1 MKEREAGM
9 TLIEILVVITI
20 IATIAGMATVL
31 INVGNER
38 RIEFACVKQVGQLV
52 ALLEATPGARY
63 PQHDGPNL
71 VLYFVKKGDIAGKDS
86 LEMLFCPGDLNESFR
101 QAGGVEAYR
110 NLDLSLKGEYGHLT
124 SYAARAM
131 TDRNCRVPRG
141 TPIPTVLV
149 ADDSDDHHFGKG
161 IVVGLSGGAAKFRDK
176 VDDYDMDRETPLFVD
191 EGSPVEELVCLRAE

>member
-1 MKEREAGM
+1 MQQREAGM

-31 INVGNER
+31 INYGHEKRVQLACIKHVSELVG
-38 RIEFACVKQVGQLV
+38 
-52 ALLEATPGARY
+52 LLESTPGRY
-63 PQHDGPNL
+63 PEHDGPNL
-71 VLYFVKKGDIAGKDS
+71 VLYFVKKGEIAGKDS
-86 LEMLFCPGDLNESFR
+86 LEMLFCPGDMDESLK

-149 ADDSDDHHFGKG
+149 ADDSEDHHFGKG
-161 IVVGLSGGAAKFRDK
+161 IVVGLSGGAAKYRDK
-176 VDDYDMDRETPLFVD
+176 VDDYDMDRETPLWVG
-191 EGSPVEELVCLRAE
+191 EESPVEELVCLRAE

>member
-31 INVGNER
+31 IHVGQEK
-38 RIEFACVKQVGQLV
+38 RIQYACVNHVGQLV
-52 ALLEATPGARY
+52 GLLESTPGRY

-71 VLYFVKKGDIAGKDS
+71 VLYFVKKGEIAGKDG
-86 LEMLFCPGDLNESFR
+86 LEVLFCPGDLDESLA

-110 NLDLSLKGEYGHLT
+110 DL
-124 SYAARAM
+124 A
-131 TDRNCRVPRG
+131 DRDCRVPRG

-149 ADDSDDHHFGKG
+149 ADDSEDHHFEKG
-161 IVVGLSGGAAKFRDK
+161 IVVGLTGGAAKYRDK
-176 VDDYDMDRETPLFVD
+176 VDDYEMDRETPLFVG
-191 EGSPVEELVCLRAE
+191 EGSTVEELTCLRSE

>member
-1 MKEREAGM
+1 MKDREAGM

-31 INVGNER
+31 IR
-38 RIEFACVKQVGQLV
+38 VGQEHRIRYACIQHV
-52 ALLEATPGARY
+52 SQIVGMLEATPDRY

-71 VLYFVKKGDIAGKDS
+71 VLYFVKKGEIAGKDG
-86 LEMLFCPGDLNESFR
+86 LDLLFCPGDLDESLA

-131 TDRNCRVPRG
+131 TDRDCRVPRG
-141 TPIPTVLV
+141 TPVPTVLV
-149 ADDSDDHHFGKG
+149 ADDSEDHHFGKG
-161 IVVGLSGGAAKFRDK
+161 LVVGLTGGAAKYRDK
-176 VDDYDMDRETPLFVD
+176 VDDYEMDRETPLFVG
-191 EGSPVEELVCLRAE
+191 EGSIVEELVCLRSE

>member
-31 INVGNER
+31 IHVGQEK
-38 RIEFACVKQVGQLV
+38 RIQYACVNHVGQLV
-52 ALLEATPGARY
+52 GLLESTPGRY

-71 VLYFVKKGDIAGKDS
+71 VLYFVKKGEIAGKDG
-86 LEMLFCPGDLNESFR
+86 LEVLFCPGDLDESLA

-110 NLDLSLKGEYGHLT
+110 DLDLSLKGEYGHLT

-131 TDRNCRVPRG
+131 TDRDCRVPRG

-149 ADDSDDHHFGKG
+149 ADDSEDHHFEKG
-161 IVVGLSGGAAKFRDK
+161 IVVGLTGGAAKYRDK
-176 VDDYDMDRETPLFVD
+176 VDDYEMDRETPLFVG
-191 EGSPVEELVCLRAE
+191 EGSTVEELTCLRSE

>member
-1 MKEREAGM
+1 MRQREAGM

-31 INVGNER
+31 ISRGNEER
-38 RIEFACVKQVGQLV
+38 DKFACIQHVNQLV
-52 ALLEATPGARY
+52 GLLESTPGRY
-63 PQHDGPNL
+63 PEFDGPNL
-71 VLYFVKKGDIAGKDS
+71 LLYFVKKGNIAGEDG
-86 LEMLFCPGDLNESFR
+86 LETFFCPGDLDESLK

-141 TPIPTVLV
+141 TPIPTVLL
-149 ADDSDDHHFGKG
+149 ADDSEDHHNGKG

-176 VDDYDMDRETPLFVD
+176 VDNYDMDRETPLWVG
-191 EGSPVEELVCLRAE
+191 EESPIEELVCLRAE

>member
-1 MKEREAGM
+1 MKDREAGM

-31 INVGNER
+31 INVGNEN
-38 RIEFACVKQVGQLV
+38 RIKYACIQHVGQLV
-52 ALLEATPGARY
+52 GLLESTPGRY

-71 VLYFVKKGDIAGKDS
+71 VLYFVKKGEIAGKDS
-86 LEMLFCPGDLNESFR
+86 LELLFCPGDLDESLT

-131 TDRNCRVPRG
+131 TDRDCRVPRG

-149 ADDSDDHHFGKG
+149 ADDSEDHHFGKG
-161 IVVGLSGGAAKFRDK
+161 LVVGLTGGAAKYRDK
-176 VDDYDMDRETPLFVD
+176 VDDYDMDRETPLFVG
-191 EGSPVEELVCLRAE
+191 EGSTVEELVCLRSE